1 MRWNFGSLRSAFS
14 LFAVFALLLT
24 LPASSLLAEEGD
36 FDNPVL
42 QGTKHRNCCNHNLRG
57 VYIAQS
63 TGTTNFPPPLSDL
76 NGPYAITGRM
86 VADGHGNL
94 SGFAIQIRNG
104 MVMSM
109 PFTGTY
115 EVEEDG
121 TVWAT
126 VTGETPLGQLSVEYY
141 GILFDGGKQAK
152 VTAVAVSIPGIPFPP
167 GFVGMTTTGSFVR
180 Q

>member
-1 MRWNFGSLRSAFS
+1 MRWNIGSLRSAFS

-24 LPASSLLAEEGD
+24 LPASSLLAEEGNFGD
-36 FDNPVL
+36 PAL
-42 QGTKHRNCCNHNLRG
+42 QATKHGNYSNHNLRG
-57 VYIAQS
+57 AYVAQS
-63 TGTTNFPPPLSDL
+63 TGTVNFPPPLSDL
-76 NGPYAITGRM
+76 NGPCAITGRL
-86 VADGHGNL
+86 VADGYGNI
-94 SGFAIQIRNG
+94 SGSGIQINNG
-104 MVMSM
+104 MVMPM

-121 TVWAT
+121 TISAT

-152 VTAVAVSIPGIPFPP
+152 VTAVGVSIPGIPFPP